1 MNANRFAAALLLAA
15 GLSSTTARAQE
26 PDQPPASTAQH
37 RQPGEPWSPL
47 DQLERLRQMNPD
59 QRERLLERLPP
70 ERRANIE
77 KHLRNYMSLTP
88 GQRAHLREQY
98 ETFRQLPPDK
108 QEAFRR
114 LFGRFLNQP
123 PERQELMREEFQR
136 LRHMTPDQRLE
147 RLNSSEFHYCCRRIR
162 MAWTGSRIS
171 RIARDPNG
179 PLFRTAAGKTGTLTV
194 RAMWQQDACR
204 MVQRGA
210 AVAGSATGT
219 PRT

>member
-1 MNANRFAAALLLAA
+1 MNANRFAAAVVVA
-15 GLSSTTARAQE
+15 GGLFWSTARAQE
-26 PDQPPASTAQH
+26 PEQSAPSAAPH

-88 GQRAHLREQY
+88 EQRAHLREQY
-98 ETFRQLPPDK
+98 ETFRELPPDK

-147 RLNSSEFHYCCRRIR
+147 RLNSPEFHYRFQPNE
-162 MAWTGSRIS
+162 
-171 RIARDPNG
+171 RDII
-179 PLFRTAAGKTGTLTV
+179 
-194 RAMWQQDACR
+194 WR
-204 MVQRGA
+204 MVELL
-210 AVAGSATGT
+210 
-219 PRT
+219 P

>member
-1 MNANRFAAALLLAA
+1 
-15 GLSSTTARAQE
+15 
-26 PDQPPASTAQH
+26 
-37 RQPGEPWSPL
+37 
-47 DQLERLRQMNPD
+47 
-59 QRERLLERLPP
+59 
-70 ERRANIE
+70 
-77 KHLRNYMSLTP
+77 
-88 GQRAHLREQY
+88 
-98 ETFRQLPPDK
+98 
-108 QEAFRR
+108 
-114 LFGRFLNQP
+114 
-123 PERQELMREEFQR
+123 
-136 LRHMTPDQRLE
+136 
-147 RLNSSEFHYCCRRIR
+147 